1 VGVLILGIGRSVVS
15 LRMLVGSPQA
25 VCAQPRI
32 VVGTEDGAPLTS
44 SGRDAI
50 FEVR

>member
-1 VGVLILGIGRSVVS
+1 VGVLILGTGRSAMR
-15 LRMLVGSPQA
+15 LRLLVGSPHA

-32 VVGTEDGAPLTS
+32 VVSTEDGAPLTS

-50 FEVR
+50 FDVR